1 MGSWRKIL
9 GALLILVG
17 FAALVTPLTPGSWLI
32 FVGAELLGIEI
43 LNRARVMAFLR
54 GLWPR
59 HAALIM
65 VSSAVLAGALAF
77 LGYWLAFRPAL

>member
-54 GLWPR
+54 GLWPQ

>member
-1 MGSWRKIL
+1 MSAWRKIA
-9 GALLILVG
+9 GVALIIVGLFALI
-17 FAALVTPLTPGSWLI
+17 TPLTPGSWLI

-54 GLWPR
+54 GLWPQ